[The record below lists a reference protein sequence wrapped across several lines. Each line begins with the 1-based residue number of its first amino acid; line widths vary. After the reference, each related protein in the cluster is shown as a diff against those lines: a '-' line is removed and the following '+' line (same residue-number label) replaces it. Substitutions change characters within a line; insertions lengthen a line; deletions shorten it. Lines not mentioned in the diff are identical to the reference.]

1 MTELDYQND
10 LSRAECIDLAEEAL
24 FMLRDDYFA
33 VKAEA
38 ESLAN
43 ELKARRSAF
52 EETLKA
58 ALKGW
63 EAENAEEIQ
72 IVNDTVAEAE
82 RKEKE
87 LRAAVVAA
95 WPGGKAPKVIAEG
108 LSVRV
113 TPKPVYDEARAIEWA
128 IEKNL
133 PDLLKLDA
141 TKFKKAAGVLK
152 PDFVTYEET
161 VTAVIAE

>member
-1 MTELDYQND
+1 MTD
-10 LSRAECIDLAEEAL
+10 LLILK
-24 FMLRDDYFA
+24 DDYFA
-33 VKAEA
+33 LKTEA
-38 ESLAN
+38 ESLAD
-43 ELKARRSAF
+43 ELKAKRSAF

-63 EAENAEEIQ
+63 EAENAELIQ
-72 IVNDTVAEAE
+72 AAKDAEAE
-82 RKEKE
+82 AGRKEKE
-87 LRAAVVAA
+87 LRAAVIAA
-95 WPGGKAPKVIAEG
+95 WPGGDAPKAIADG

-113 TPKPVYDEARAIEWA
+113 TPKPVYDEAKAIEWA

-161 VTAVIAE
+161 VTAVISE